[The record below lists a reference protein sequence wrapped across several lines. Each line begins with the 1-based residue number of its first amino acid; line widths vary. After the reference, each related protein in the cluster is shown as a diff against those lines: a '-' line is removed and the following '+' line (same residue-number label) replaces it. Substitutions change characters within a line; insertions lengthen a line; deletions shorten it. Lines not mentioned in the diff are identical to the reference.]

1 MKCPKCSYVS
11 FDFLDACRKCRVD
24 LVDFKAQFGLSGLK
38 PGDLD
43 LSIVLQDDLRSF
55 IQPAEGILEEQSDVM
70 TAEKSFEGPPSEGYM
85 TVMLDIS
92 DTETQ
97 SIAGSAS
104 PESPR
109 ASWNS
114 PADDT
119 ESESAEAPPRQG
131 ADRSPKAGGEQRGA
145 MDFDDSI
152 ELPTDTEFSDDSS
165 EVPAEQDSTI
175 DMLSGAELSILEEQD
190 ESKQQS
196 KESVE
201 LGDSTDALELSP
213 DQSAI
218 DLSGLRAQPQEREPP
233 AAKSP
238 ETNGKPTGASDQ
250 SAIDL
255 SGLRAQPQ
263 EREPP
268 AAKSPETNG
277 KPTGKDDATASR
289 PPQEGYVTIEM
300 DVDDIQEDD
309 RQERRTTAKDSHSGR
324 DSRDASHADSFEAAL
339 DMENDDV
346 DEEEE
351 SFLIDLE
358 TLDSENGEGGQTKN
372 SSS

>member
-24 LVDFKAQFGLSGLK
+24 LVDFKAQFGLSALK

-43 LSIVLQDDLRSF
+43 LSVVLQDDLRSF
-55 IQPAEGILEEQSDVM
+55 VQPAEDMLEEQSDVM
-70 TAEKSFEGPPSEGYM
+70 TAEKSLEGPPSEGYM

-97 SIAGSAS
+97 SIADSAS

-114 PADDT
+114 LADDT
-119 ESESAEAPPRQG
+119 ESESAEAPPRLG
-131 ADRSPKAGGEQRGA
+131 ADRSPQAGGEQKGA
-145 MDFDDSI
+145 MDFEDSI
-152 ELPTDTEFSDDSS
+152 ELPTDMEFSDDSS

-175 DMLSGAELSILEEQD
+175 DMLSGAELSILEEQE

-213 DQSAI
+213 GQSAI
-218 DLSGLRAQPQEREPP
+218 DLSGLRAQPQERERP
-233 AAKSP
+233 APQSP
-238 ETNGKPTGASDQ
+238 ETNGKPTDASDQ

-263 EREPP
+263 ERERP
-268 AAKSPETNG
+268 APQSPETNG
-277 KPTGKDDATASR
+277 KPTGKGDATASR

-300 DVDDIQEDD
+300 DVDDIREDD
-309 RQERRTTAKDSHSGR
+309 RQERRTTAKDSRSGR

-339 DMENDDV
+339 DMENDDA

-358 TLDSENGEGGQTKN
+358 TLDGENGEGGQTKN